1 MNFDRDV
8 DQCSWN
14 MLKLT
19 VNAAVISVKVPHCIA
34 APYWGAQQFFRANEG
49 EFVIH
54 KTRCNELGT
63 AKSSQ

>member
-1 MNFDRDV
+1 MKCDRDV
-8 DQCSWN
+8 DQCYWN

-19 VNAAVISVKVPHCIA
+19 VNTAVISVKVTHRIA
-34 APYWGAQQFFRANEG
+34 APYWCAQQFFRANEE

-54 KTRCNELGT
+54 KTQHNKLGT